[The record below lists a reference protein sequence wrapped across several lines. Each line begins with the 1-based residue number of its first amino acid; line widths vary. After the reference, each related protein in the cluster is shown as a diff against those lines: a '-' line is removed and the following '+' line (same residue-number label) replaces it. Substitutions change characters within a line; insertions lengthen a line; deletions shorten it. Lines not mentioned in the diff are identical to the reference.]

1 MMRILSI
8 STTILMTGML
18 ALPAAAQGTLPR
30 PGKDGPPPPA
40 AQKGP
45 PPAPQGQKGAPPPQA
60 QKGAPPPQAQQQL
73 PFVPPA
79 PYTALAVAP
88 PKPYTDPSL
97 AAFRQ
102 QLAAVAQKKD
112 RAALAKL
119 VLAKDFFWMKEEGNA
134 AGKKTGI
141 EALATALSLAA
152 KDGSGWETLS
162 EFVSDETAS
171 PYPDRPNTV
180 CSPAGPDFKTED
192 LEKLVAATKTDI
204 AEWGFTAEENIEVKA
219 SAQANASVIEKIGMI
234 FVRVMP
240 DLAPNASQEFM
251 RIVTP
256 SGKVGFVP
264 AEAINP
270 LGSDQ
275 LCYGK
280 DAAGAWKI
288 VGMIGGE

>member
-1 MMRILSI
+1 MRILSI

-204 AEWGFTAEENIEVKA
+204 AEWGVTAEENIEVKA
-219 SAQANASVIEKIGMI
+219 SAQANAPVIEKIGMI

>member
-1 MMRILSI
+1 MRILSI

-204 AEWGFTAEENIEVKA
+204 GEWGFTAEENIEVKA
-219 SAQANASVIEKIGMI
+219 SAQANAPVIEKIGMI

>member
-1 MMRILSI
+1 MRILSI

-192 LEKLVAATKTDI
+192 REKLVAATKTDI
-204 AEWGFTAEENIEVKA
+204 GEWGFTAEENIEVKA
-219 SAQANASVIEKIGMI
+219 SAQANAPVIEKIGMI

>member
-1 MMRILSI
+1 MRILSI

-204 AEWGFTAEENIEVKA
+204 GEWGFTAEENIEVKA
-219 SAQANASVIEKIGMI
+219 SAQANAPVIEKIGMI

-280 DAAGAWKI
+280 DATGAWKI

>member
-1 MMRILSI
+1 MRILSI
-8 STTILMTGML
+8 STMILMTGML

-204 AEWGFTAEENIEVKA
+204 GEWGFTAEENIEVKA
-219 SAQANASVIEKIGMI
+219 SAQANAPVIEKIGMI